1 MLGRSWFS
9 SFRLLFKERLGSLSC
24 SRSGEDTS
32 LLRPDFVKHIDVDL
46 FSLGGAPIKQVGQ
59 INILIPIFFKQFQET
74 MIDAL

>member
-46 FSLGGAPIKQVGQ
+46 FLLGGAPIKQVG
-59 INILIPIFFKQFQET
+59 
-74 MIDAL
+74 